1 MRAVDLIR
9 KKRDGHPL
17 SRPEIEAF
25 VTGATDGSWPDYQLS
40 ALLMATVLSF
50 VPPFSNFVMMLRMAS
65 ATPPP
70 MWQAWVSIVIAAG
83 GGEVGMNPQ
92 EKRDRNHTLV
102 QQALNHP
109 LIADAIEIFN
119 GKLVDVQI
127 LPEVN
132 K

>member
-1 MRAVDLIR
+1 MTLLKKVCAEVFGGAVD
-9 KKRDGHPL
+9 
-17 SRPEIEAF
+17 
-25 VTGATDGSWPDYQLS
+25 
-40 ALLMATVLSF
+40 
-50 VPPFSNFVMMLRMAS
+50 
-65 ATPPP
+65 
-70 MWQAWVSIVIAAG
+70 IVIAAG
-83 GGEVGMNPQ
+83 GDDGVNPQ
-92 EKRDRNHTLV
+92 EKRERNHTLV

>member
-1 MRAVDLIR
+1 MQPDRS
-9 KKRDGHPL
+9 KRRGSGSSTSSPAAAQPGRHLEKCSLRGAGGRLENRSAGQPL
-17 SRPEIEAF
+17 RQRHA
-25 VTGATDGSWPDYQLS
+25 
-40 ALLMATVLSF
+40 
-50 VPPFSNFVMMLRMAS
+50 
-65 ATPPP
+65 
-70 MWQAWVSIVIAAG
+70 AAG
-83 GGEVGMNPQ
+83 QTHGAAERVCATFLATRWTSSSPPAARQ
-92 EKRDRNHTLV
+92 DEPSTRNANATTLV

>member
-1 MRAVDLIR
+1 MD
-9 KKRDGHPL
+9 
-17 SRPEIEAF
+17 
-25 VTGATDGSWPDYQLS
+25 
-40 ALLMATVLSF
+40 
-50 VPPFSNFVMMLRMAS
+50 
-65 ATPPP
+65 
-70 MWQAWVSIVIAAG
+70 IVIAAG
-83 GGEVGMNPQ
+83 GGEAGMNPR

>member
-1 MRAVDLIR
+1 MLR
-9 KKRDGHPL
+9 RDKHL
-17 SRPEIEAF
+17 
-25 VTGATDGSWPDYQLS
+25 
-40 ALLMATVLSF
+40 ALLKQVCADVFGGTVD
-50 VPPFSNFVMMLRMAS
+50 
-65 ATPPP
+65 
-70 MWQAWVSIVIAAG
+70 IVIAAG
-83 GGEVGMNPQ
+83 SEGGLNSQ
-92 EKRDRNHTLV
+92 EKRERNHTLV

>member
-1 MRAVDLIR
+1 L
-9 KKRDGHPL
+9 KKVCADVFG
-17 SRPEIEAF
+17 
-25 VTGATDGSWPDYQLS
+25 GA
-40 ALLMATVLSF
+40 ME
-50 VPPFSNFVMMLRMAS
+50 
-65 ATPPP
+65 
-70 MWQAWVSIVIAAG
+70 IVIADAAAG
-83 GGEVGMNPQ
+83 GAGVVVVGGMNSQ
-92 EKRDRNHTLV
+92 EKRERNHTLV

>member
-1 MRAVDLIR
+1 MDV
-9 KKRDGHPL
+9 
-17 SRPEIEAF
+17 
-25 VTGATDGSWPDYQLS
+25 
-40 ALLMATVLSF
+40 
-50 VPPFSNFVMMLRMAS
+50 
-65 ATPPP
+65 
-70 MWQAWVSIVIAAG
+70 VIAAG
-83 GGEVGMNPQ
+83 GVGCDDPR
-92 EKRDRNHTLV
+92 KRDRNHTLV